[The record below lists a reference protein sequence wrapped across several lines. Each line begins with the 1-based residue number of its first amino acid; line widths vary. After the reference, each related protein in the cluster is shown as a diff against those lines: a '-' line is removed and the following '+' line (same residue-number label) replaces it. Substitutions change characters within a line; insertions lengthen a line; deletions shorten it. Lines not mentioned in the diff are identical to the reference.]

1 MIPFL
6 AKKRVRKGTYIQDF
20 LSFSKKQDAH
30 EHMQEYRQLYP
41 IGQQNVTIKS
51 AFCGMCS

>member
-6 AKKRVRKGTYIQDF
+6 AKRVRKGTYIQDF